1 MITHKKISKKTKN
14 IPIFTGITI
23 QQFNVIIRDVKK
35 RHSGT
40 EKSRLSKK
48 ERKRKIGA
56 GRKFDHSVENR
67 MVMLL
72 AYYRMYITYELA
84 GYLFNLDQANV
95 YRNIKY
101 LEPTVKRMYQPS
113 RMNRLD

>member
-1 MITHKKISKKTKN
+1 M
-14 IPIFTGITI
+14 
-23 QQFNVIIRDVKK
+23 
-35 RHSGT
+35 T

-56 GRKFDHSVENR
+56 GRKFDHNVENR

-72 AYYRMYITYELA
+72 VYYRMYITYELA

-101 LEPTVKRMYQPS
+101 LEPTVKQLLPIPS
-113 RMNRLD
+113 KRYADSQKINVRV